1 VIDPQTIADRLEIEA
16 LRGEFTDA
24 LMMHDYDRLA
34 SLFMPDGAVRMPHI
48 KAEAVSREEIRAA
61 VERLQGL
68 CDFFVQMSHPGTI
81 ELTGDTASGRTYVS
95 ELGRLRDGSSQLNH
109 AVYHDHYQRTPDG
122 WRFAE
127 REYEIKYIDTTPLGG
142 SGLPTVANVSESRG

>member
-34 SLFMPDGAVRMPHI
+34 SLSMPDGTVRMPHI
-48 KAEAVSREEIRAA
+48 RGRGREEIRAA

-81 ELTGDTASGRTYVS
+81 ERYGV
-95 ELGRLRDGSSQLNH
+95 
-109 AVYHDHYQRTPDG
+109 
-122 WRFAE
+122 W
-127 REYEIKYIDTTPLGG
+127 
-142 SGLPTVANVSESRG
+142 ANLHVGTRAPA